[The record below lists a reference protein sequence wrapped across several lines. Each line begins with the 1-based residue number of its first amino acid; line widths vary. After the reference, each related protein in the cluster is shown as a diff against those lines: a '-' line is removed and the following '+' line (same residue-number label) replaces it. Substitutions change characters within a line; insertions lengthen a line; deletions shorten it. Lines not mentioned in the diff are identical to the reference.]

1 MNKSDFFLNLI
12 EYSQTEGFYFLGP
25 DETATQP
32 RIMSEGRQKVFR
44 MVSGTGFGISGL
56 GPGIFGWL
64 STGYFDVPDRRQLQA
79 DLRRMNE
86 LCDIVGI
93 NLTNG
98 PVVLRLALD
107 TDGVDDDTI
116 VSLFPRIH
124 ELTHDFQQ
132 YGFSI
137 VKNKMSAR
145 SQVLL
150 AFSSHTRAMAFRA
163 THAPKCKQSSF
174 WRKIYTEAWVVDL
187 EAAEITRFRHG
198 GEFMARDL
206 EKRKAGFFRQRS

>member
-25 DETATQP
+25 DETATGP
-32 RIMSEGRQKVFR
+32 RNMSEGRQKVFR
-44 MVSGTGFGISGL
+44 MVSGL
-56 GPGIFGWL
+56 GPGIFGLL
-64 STGYFDVPDRRQLQA
+64 STGYFDVPDRQQLQA
-79 DLRRMNE
+79 DLRGMNE

-150 AFSSHTRAMAFRA
+150 AFSSHTRAMAFGA

-174 WRKIYTEAWVVDL
+174 WKKIYTEAWVVDL
-187 EAAEITRFRHG
+187 EATEIIRFRHG